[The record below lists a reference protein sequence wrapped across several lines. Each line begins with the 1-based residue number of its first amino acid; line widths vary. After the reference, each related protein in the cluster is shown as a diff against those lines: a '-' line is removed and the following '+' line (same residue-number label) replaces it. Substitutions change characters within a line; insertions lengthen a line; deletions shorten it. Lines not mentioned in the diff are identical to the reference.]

1 MNPHDEGVKDR
12 HEQLKTLLLQGV
24 SARAVSEKVG
34 LSRKRVYDLAH
45 KYKLPFNPPIK
56 EGGAKE
62 AEILRLTVG
71 GFTPEEIGT
80 IHNLATARVEDIIR
94 RVHRG
99 SGG

>member
-12 HEQLKTLLLQGV
+12 HQELKTLLLQGV

-45 KYKLPFNPPIK
+45 KY
-56 EGGAKE
+56 
-62 AEILRLTVG
+62 
-71 GFTPEEIGT
+71 
-80 IHNLATARVEDIIR
+80 
-94 RVHRG
+94 RVHRE